1 MKKLFVTTVFATTI
15 GLSSVVGFAAADQA
29 SPQTTASAK
38 SVTFAQ
44 AKKIALKK
52 VNGTIIDA
60 DRDADRDAD
69 DGEYEFE
76 IRKGNY
82 VYEVEVKK
90 RTGKAYITDKEYK
103 PVKKVKVTHAEAKK
117 IALKKV
123 PNARVVKLEL
133 DGNKYE
139 VELIKGKYEYEMD
152 ISASTGKILDYERD
166 RRD

>member
-1 MKKLFVTTVFATTI
+1 M
-15 GLSSVVGFAAADQA
+15 
-29 SPQTTASAK
+29 
-38 SVTFAQ
+38 
-44 AKKIALKK
+44 KK
-52 VNGTIIDA
+52 VNGTIIEV
-60 DRDADRDAD
+60 DRGAD

-90 RTGKAYITDKEYK
+90 RTGKAYITEKEYK
-103 PVKKVKVTHAEAKK
+103 PVKKVKVTRAQAKA

-123 PNARVVKLEL
+123 PNGKVVKLKL

-139 VELIKGKYEYEMD
+139 VEIIKGKYEYEMD
-152 ISASTGKILDYERD
+152 INASTGKILDYERD

>member
-1 MKKLFVTTVFATTI
+1 MKKLLVTTVFASTI
-15 GLSSVVGFAAADQA
+15 GLSSVIGFAAADQA
-29 SPQTTASAK
+29 SSQTTAFAK
-38 SVTFAQ
+38 SVTFDQ

-52 VNGTIIDA
+52 VNGTIIE
-60 DRDADRDAD
+60 ADRDAD

-90 RTGKAYITDKEYK
+90 RTGKAYITEKEYK
-103 PVKKVKVTHAEAKK
+103 PVKKVKVTRAQAKA

-123 PNARVVKLEL
+123 PNGKVVKLKL

-139 VELIKGKYEYEMD
+139 VEIIKGKYEYEMD

>member
-1 MKKLFVTTVFATTI
+1 MMKKLLVTTVFATTI
-15 GLSSVVGFAAADQA
+15 GLSSVLGFAAADQT

-52 VNGTIIDA
+52 VNGTIIDS
-60 DRDADRDAD
+60 DRDAD

-103 PVKKVKVTHAEAKK
+103 PVKKVKVTRAEAKK

-152 ISASTGKILDYERD
+152 ISASSGKILDYERD

>member
-15 GLSSVVGFAAADQA
+15 GLSGVLGFTAADQA
-29 SPQTTASAK
+29 APETTASAK
-38 SVTFAQ
+38 TITLAQ

-52 VNGTIIDA
+52 VNGKIIKT
-60 DRDADRDAD
+60 DRDD
-69 DGEYEFE
+69 DEYEFD

-90 RTGKAYITDKEYK
+90 YTGKAYIKDKEYK
-103 PVKKVKVTHAEAKK
+103 PVKKVKISRAQAKK

-139 VELIKGKYEYEMD
+139 VELVKGNYEYEMD

>member
-1 MKKLFVTTVFATTI
+1 MKKLLVTTVFAVTI
-15 GLSSVVGFAAADQA
+15 SLSGVIGFTVADQS
-29 SPQTTASAK
+29 SPQTMASAK
-38 SVTFAQ
+38 SVTFTQ

-52 VNGTIIDA
+52 VNGTIIE
-60 DRDADRDAD
+60 ADRDAD

-90 RTGKAYITDKEYK
+90 RTGKAYITEKEYK
-103 PVKKVKVTHAEAKK
+103 PMKKVKVTRAQAKA

-123 PNARVVKLEL
+123 PNGKVVKLKL

-139 VELIKGKYEYEMD
+139 IELIKGNYEYEMD
-152 ISASTGKILDYERD
+152 ISATTGEILDYERD

>member
-1 MKKLFVTTVFATTI
+1 MECHWVRC
-15 GLSSVVGFAAADQA
+15 GRPDQA
-29 SPQTTASAK
+29 SSQTTAFAK
-38 SVTFAQ
+38 SVTFDQ

-52 VNGTIIDA
+52 VNGTIIEV
-60 DRDADRDAD
+60 DRGAD

-90 RTGKAYITDKEYK
+90 RTGKAYITEKEYK
-103 PVKKVKVTHAEAKK
+103 PVKKVKVTRAQAKA

-123 PNARVVKLEL
+123 PNGKVVKLKL

-139 VELIKGKYEYEMD
+139 VEIIKGKYEYEMD
-152 ISASTGKILDYERD
+152 INASTGKILDYERD

>member
-1 MKKLFVTTVFATTI
+1 MKKLLVTTVFASTI
-15 GLSSVVGFAAADQA
+15 GLSSVIGFAAADQA

-52 VNGTIIDA
+52 VNGTIIEA
-60 DRDADRDAD
+60 DRDADG
-69 DGEYEFE
+69 GEYEFE

-90 RTGKAYITDKEYK
+90 RTGKAYITEKEYK
-103 PVKKVKVTHAEAKK
+103 PVKKVKVTRAQAKA

-123 PNARVVKLEL
+123 PNGKVVKLKL

-139 VELIKGKYEYEMD
+139 VEIVKGKYEYEMD

>member
-1 MKKLFVTTVFATTI
+1 MKKLLVTTVFASTI
-15 GLSSVVGFAAADQA
+15 GLSSVIGFAAADQA

-52 VNGTIIDA
+52 VNGTIIE
-60 DRDADRDAD
+60 ADRDAD

-90 RTGKAYITDKEYK
+90 RTGKAYITEKEYK
-103 PVKKVKVTHAEAKK
+103 PVKKVKVTRAQAKA

-123 PNARVVKLEL
+123 PNGKVVKLKL

-139 VELIKGKYEYEMD
+139 VEIVKGKYEYEMD